1 MDIFRV
7 LSRGA
12 SLKKSKDIVTDY
24 ALPSVSGK
32 PTRIT
37 SQVHV
42 LTTYRKNKMLLK
54 RRRNK
59 I

>member
-32 PTRIT
+32 PLIL
-37 SQVHV
+37 H
-42 LTTYRKNKMLLK
+42 LK
-54 RRRNK
+54 FMY
-59 I
+59 